1 MSDTGRSAQGERVS
15 FTALTVGALP
25 FPDLGRESDSTYA
38 VPMPQATS
46 RRRVLTALMIAQI
59 MAGLAHGVTFS
70 MGAILSADMAGEAWG
85 GAAST
90 VTTIGAALWAMPLAA
105 IVNRRGRR
113 ASLSTGLA
121 LGSVGALSAL
131 FAAQSGIYLFLLL
144 GFFLLGAAVAMNLQA
159 RFAAADVADVRHKGR
174 DISLVVWS
182 TTIGAILGPNLFEP
196 TERLGAALGL
206 ASFSGAYLVCIAAQW
221 VAILVLQMML
231 RPEPAPVASTG
242 KKPKVQLREHPVVA
256 SAIITNAFSHFAMIA
271 IMSMTAVH
279 MHGHGASMTLI
290 GLTIS
295 FHVGGMYGLA
305 PVFGWL
311 SDKWGSRATMLLG
324 LGGTFVAAALLV
336 PWSENETV
344 VVGALLLLG
353 LGWSATLVGSSAV
366 VAKAAPPEQKAG
378 LQGRSDLTM
387 NLTGALG
394 GVISG
399 PVVSVWGM
407 PVMAVLVIVGM
418 VAVLVWTWRIRRR
431 AGASE
436 TSVGR

>member
-1 MSDTGRSAQGERVS
+1 MAHV
-15 FTALTVGALP
+15 A
-25 FPDLGRESDSTYA
+25 
-38 VPMPQATS
+38 S
-46 RRRVLTALMIAQI
+46 RRRVLTALMIAQV

-70 MGAILSADMAGEAWG
+70 MGAILSADMAGPAWG

-90 VTTIGAALWAMPLAA
+90 VTTIGAALWAVPLAA

-121 LGSVGALSAL
+121 LGSLGALSAL
-131 FAAQSGIYLFLLL
+131 FAAQTGIYPFLLA
-144 GFFLLGAAVAMNLQA
+144 GFFFLGAAVAMNLQA
-159 RFAAADVADVRHKGR
+159 RFAAADVADQKRKGR
-174 DISLVVWS
+174 DISLVVWA

-196 TERLGAALGL
+196 TERLGASLGL

-221 VAILVLQMML
+221 AAVLVLQLML
-231 RPEPAPVASTG
+231 RPEPAPVVVSG
-242 KKPKVQLREHPVVA
+242 PKPRTNLREHPVVA

-311 SDKWGSRATMLLG
+311 ADSWGALPTMLLG
-324 LGGTFVAAALLV
+324 LAGTFTAAALLV
-336 PWSENETV
+336 PWSGNESIV
-344 VVGALLLLG
+344 VAALLLLG
-353 LGWSATLVGSSAV
+353 IGWSATLVGSSAV
-366 VAKAAPPEQKAG
+366 VAAAAPPEQKAG

-407 PVMAVLVIVGM
+407 PTMAVLVIVLL
-418 VAVLVWTWRIRRR
+418 VAVLLGTSALRRR
-431 AGASE
+431 A
-436 TSVGR
+436 

>member
-1 MSDTGRSAQGERVS
+1 
-15 FTALTVGALP
+15 
-25 FPDLGRESDSTYA
+25 
-38 VPMPQATS
+38 MPPAAS
-46 RRRVLTALMIAQI
+46 RRRVLTALMIAQV

-131 FAAQSGIYLFLLL
+131 FAAQSGLYPFLLI
-144 GFFLLGAAVAMNLQA
+144 GFFFLGAAVAMNLQA
-159 RFAAADVADVRHKGR
+159 RFAAADAADERHKGR

-182 TTIGAILGPNLFEP
+182 TTIGAILGPNLFDP
-196 TERLGAALGL
+196 TERLGDALGL

-221 VAILVLQMML
+221 VAILVLQVML
-231 RPEPAPVASTG
+231 RPEPAPVAAKG
-242 KKPKVQLREHPVVA
+242 KQPKAKLREHPVV
-256 SAIITNAFSHFAMIA
+256 IA

-290 GLTIS
+290 GLTVS

-311 SDKWGSRATMLLG
+311 ADKWGARPTMLLG
-324 LGGTFVAAALLV
+324 LGGTFIAAALLI
-336 PWSENETV
+336 PWSGNETIV
-344 VVGALLLLG
+344 VVSLLLLG
-353 LGWSATLVGSSAV
+353 LGWSSTLVGSSAV

-394 GVISG
+394 GVIAGS
-399 PVVSVWGM
+399 VVSMFGM
-407 PVMAVLVIVGM
+407 PVMAVLVIVLM
-418 VAVLVWTWRIRRR
+418 VAVLAGTSALRRR
-431 AGASE
+431 AGHPA
-436 TSVGR
+436 R